1 MKRPLHPQVPAF
13 TLVEVLVS
21 ATIFVVI
28 LGFMLTVSDQT
39 ARIMRSTT
47 GKVEQFREA
56 RTGFERIT
64 TRLSQ
69 ATLNTYWDYD
79 SATLP
84 TRYERRSELRFVS
97 GQAAAL
103 LGNSGTKTR
112 LTHCVFFNAPL
123 GLAATA
129 ADSALANALNTVGYF
144 VEFADDSALR
154 PAFITSAIVPPK
166 WRWRLMEFAQPTE
179 QFNLYTYTSGA
190 TGGVAN
196 SRTYNQTMWFNNAV
210 NAGGFSRVLAG
221 NVVALIFTP
230 RLSKAEELPL
240 QAGSPDLSPLAPN
253 YAYDSTTAVANPA
266 LNPKSQLPPII
277 QVTMVAID
285 EGSADRL
292 SLDSTKAN
300 LLGVATK
307 FANTANFTSDL
318 SIDSTATNSLEK
330 TLVRLK
336 ARYRI
341 FTTNVHIRGAKW
353 SRDQA
358 N

>member
-1 MKRPLHPQVPAF
+1 MKRPPHPQSPAF

-28 LGFMLTVSDQT
+28 LGFMLRVSDQT
-39 ARIMRSTT
+39 SRIMRSTT

-69 ATLNTYWDYD
+69 ATLNTYWDYNN
-79 SATLP
+79 AT
-84 TRYERRSELRFVS
+84 
-97 GQAAAL
+97 L
-103 LGNSGTKTR
+103 LGNNGTQTR
-112 LTHCVFFNAPL
+112 VTHCVFFNAPL

-129 ADSALANALNTVGYF
+129 ADRVLGNALNTVGYF

-154 PAFITSAIVPPK
+154 PAFVTSAIVPLK

-179 QFNLYTYTSGA
+179 QFNLYSYTSGA

-196 SRTYNQTMWFNNAV
+196 SRTYNQTTWFNTAV

-221 NVVALIFTP
+221 NVVALIITP
-230 RLSKAEELPL
+230 RLSKVEELPL
-240 QAGSPDLSPLAPN
+240 QAGNPDLSPLAPN
-253 YAYDSTTAVANPA
+253 YAYDSTTTNASPL
-266 LNPKSQLPPII
+266 LNPKSQLPPIV

-285 EGSADRL
+285 EASADRL
-292 SLDSTKAN
+292 ALNSTKAN
-300 LLGVATK
+300 LLGIANK
-307 FANTANFTSDL
+307 FANTANFTTDL
-318 SIDSTATNSLEK
+318 SIDSTATDSLEK
-330 TLVRLK
+330 KLVSLK
-336 ARYRI
+336 ARYRV